1 MEYIPPPST
10 QVSYRKIFHLVG
22 VLLIGG
28 YGSKAAAWER
38 PLLAETSPLIPIPVY
53 HATPGSGSTR
63 YRPQSQGIAHDLV
76 HPHHPIPHLIRGIP
90 MSIDQISLPKGVGPQ
105 AIKLLDAITGADT
118 KEDLNR
124 AGGKAEGFV
133 LGLESAKAI

>member
-1 MEYIPPPST
+1 
-10 QVSYRKIFHLVG
+10 
-22 VLLIGG
+22 
-28 YGSKAAAWER
+28 
-38 PLLAETSPLIPIPVY
+38 LAETSPLIPIPVY

-63 YRPQSQGIAHDLV
+63 YRPLSQGIAHDLFT
-76 HPHHPIPHLIRGIP
+76 PHHSIPHLIRGIP

-124 AGGKAEGFV
+124 AGGKAEGVV
-133 LGLESAKAI
+133 LGLESAKAIKSQIAESLYVAYDDAASNRLGELKG

>member
-1 MEYIPPPST
+1 M
-10 QVSYRKIFHLVG
+10 
-22 VLLIGG
+22 LI
-28 YGSKAAAWER
+28 
-38 PLLAETSPLIPIPVY
+38 
-53 HATPGSGSTR
+53 PGSGSTR

-133 LGLESAKAI
+133 LGLESAKAIKSQIAESLYVAYDDAARLIPKYRVRLYARGVSRSISLPISYTLDSLSG